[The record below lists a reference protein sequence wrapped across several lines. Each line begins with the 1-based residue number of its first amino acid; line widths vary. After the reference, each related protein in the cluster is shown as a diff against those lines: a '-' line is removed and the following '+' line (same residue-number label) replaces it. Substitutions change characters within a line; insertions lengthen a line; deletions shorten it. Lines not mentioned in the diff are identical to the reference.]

1 MLHRD
6 WILSVLE
13 QLPLWHW
20 PVFFFEV
27 WWFERYYRAYRAANP
42 VGMLGIGVTRTGR
55 IIITLQGAGDRPD
68 PDHWTAHAPRAP
80 WVRLD
85 LERLASAHSDGSD
98 ALRPALACDRPEI
111 GRVSAHDRPAIGLP
125 LLDPG

>member
-6 WILSVLE
+6 QILSVLE

-42 VGMLGIGVTRTGR
+42 VGMIGISITHKGR
-55 IIITLQGAGDRPD
+55 IIITLQGAGDRPAPSD
-68 PDHWTAHAPRAP
+68 WTLHAPRAP
-80 WVRLD
+80 WARVD
-85 LERLASAHSDGSD
+85 LSRLAAAFSVFTDAVFASARN
-98 ALRPALACDRPEI
+98 RPAIGLAPAC
-111 GRVSAHDRPAIGLP
+111 DRPAIGP
-125 LLDPG
+125 LMLDPG